1 MLSLVLEVLS
11 FIYNKYK
18 YTQNI
23 LTNTTDFVFKYVHI
37 RAVVGNLFWEHYIWS
52 ATGLIDCQESCVTF
66 NEKRML
72 EKN

>member
-23 LTNTTDFVFKYVHI
+23 LTNTTDF
-37 RAVVGNLFWEHYIWS
+37 
-52 ATGLIDCQESCVTF
+52 CVQVY
-66 NEKRML
+66 ERL
-72 EKN
+72 